1 MRRIFVS
8 RSSFEKPRP
17 FERFVRT
24 SSPSS
29 TSTLIPSARNCG
41 TSSRASVVLPAP
53 DKPVNQTV
61 KPILFDIKYLHVQVD
76 DLSLSSE
83 FDGHVPVPR
92 SVALTLAQS
101 FKAGFCRQQHN
112 LCASGTTGSSPA
124 FRSRTLP
131 PC

>member
-29 TSTLIPSARNCG
+29 TSTLIPPARNCG

-61 KPILFDIKYLHVQVD
+61 KPILFDIRYLHVQVD

-92 SVALTLAQS
+92 SGALTLAPS
-101 FKAGFCRQQHN
+101 FKAGCCRRHHDHPAR
-112 LCASGTTGSSPA
+112 LTTEAS
-124 FRSRTLP
+124 
-131 PC
+131 